1 MKKLLAVVLATSLV
15 LGANESFAS
24 QDLATENN
32 VELGQTTQILEESST
47 DLENVNL
54 LAANNENTSQNDF
67 DIVINE
73 IMTKAPDKGKDYV
86 ELLNKGNAP
95 VDLKGWYIFDNED
108 RADKVIKLDR
118 VILNP
123 GEVFVLE
130 EDTLFDFGLGKDDQV
145 RLFNANGDLI
155 DSYVWSGSHPKEVFA
170 RNPETG
176 QMQEAKA
183 SKGQINPIPAKKE
196 EQTPPAEDTN
206 TVESA
211 FKGKVVVNEV
221 ESKDPSG
228 GNDYAEIYNNT
239 DQAIDI
245 SGWYILDNDPKHKK
259 DSKYTVKE
267 GTSIPA
273 KGFFVFEE
281 NVDFDFGLGGND
293 EVNLYD
299 KEDKLVDKFSWQGHA
314 NGTYGRIPDGTGE
327 IVDGKASKG
336 RANTTEENVE
346 KEIDVETLNWPGID
360 EVKVLDE
367 TSIFDL
373 KDLSGLDNHD
383 GWIYGVNNKEGR
395 FIIFKVENDQVIF
408 APGFDSKGKSV
419 KFIKDANNPK
429 AAGPDSEGI
438 TVDNKG
444 RVYLAV
450 ERDNGDKNVNKNMIL
465 QVADPFKDAKEMV
478 ADREWDI
485 TDLLPDV
492 GANLGIETIEWVS
505 FDNLNGL
512 LYDQKNNKALD
523 KNDYPKAYADG
534 IFFVGMEAN
543 GHVYALVLEEN
554 GKAEV
559 ISEIQTGLGGVM
571 SMDFDTENN
580 VLWANADNDYN
591 NIHNIIQ
598 FDGSKDPKIV
608 HVTAPK
614 DMNIDLNNEGFMI
627 DPKASADGLR
637 STYWFMDG
645 ENTKAFR
652 KSAIKADYMK
662 DLGLTKIPGKESPKK
677 DQGKNPII
685 DNITIVIPPT
695 LKIVDKKEIES
706 HYNKEL
712 PQTKQSKN
720 EPYAEKITDEIIYVS
735 NGYKSIKEG
744 YYYKKDLLE
753 KYNKLK
759 ASVEKNR
766 TTARAIQILKD
777 IAPNIAEKN
786 KETIAK
792 LLETSQKLQEKSQKA
807 LEEMDIILAGK

>member
-1 MKKLLAVVLATSLV
+1 MNKLLVAVLATSLV
-15 LGANESFAS
+15 FGAKDSFANEETRS
-24 QDLATENN
+24 
-32 VELGQTTQILEESST
+32 

-54 LAANNENTSQNDF
+54 LAENDTVTNQNDF
-67 DIVINE
+67 NIVINE
-73 IMTKAPDKGKDYV
+73 IMTKDPNKGPDYV
-86 ELLNKGNAP
+86 ELLNKGSQA
-95 VDLKGWYIFDNED
+95 VDLTGWYIFDDED
-108 RADKVIKLDR
+108 RGEIKALSG
-118 VILNP
+118 VVLNP

-130 EDTLFDFGLGKDDQV
+130 ENNHFAFGLGKDDQV
-145 RLFNANGDLI
+145 RLFNANGELI
-155 DSYVWSGSHPKEVFA
+155 DSYQWSGGHPNEVFA
-170 RNPETG
+170 RNPQTG
-176 QMQEAKA
+176 EMEQAPS
-183 SKGQINPIPAKKE
+183 SKGKVNSEAKKE
-196 EQTPPAEDTN
+196 EPITPEQPS
-206 TVESA
+206 VSQEST
-211 FKGKVVVNEV
+211 FKGKIVVNEV
-221 ESKDPSG
+221 ESQDPSG

-281 NVDFDFGLGGND
+281 NVDFKFGLGGND

-299 KEDKLVDKFSWQGHA
+299 KEDKLVDKFAWQNHA

-336 RANTTEENVE
+336 RANTTEEKVE
-346 KEIDVETLNWPGID
+346 KEINVETRAWPGID
-360 EVKVLDE
+360 EVKVLDQ

-373 KDLSGLDNHD
+373 QDLSGLDNHD

-395 FIIFKVENDQVIF
+395 FVIFKIENDQVIF
-408 APGFDSKGKSV
+408 APGFDNKGKAV
-419 KFIKDANNPK
+419 KFIKDANDPK

-478 ADREWDI
+478 ADREWNI
-485 TDLLPDV
+485 TKLLPDV

-505 FDNLNGL
+505 FDNINGL

-523 KNDYPKAYADG
+523 KKDYPNAYADG
-534 IFFVGMEAN
+534 VFFVGMEAN
-543 GHVYALVLEEN
+543 GHVYALILEEN

-559 ISEIQTGLGGVM
+559 ISDIKTGLGGVM

-598 FDGSKDPKIV
+598 FNGSNNPKIV

-614 DMNIDLNNEGFMI
+614 DMDINLNNEGFVI
-627 DPKASADGLR
+627 DPQVTADGLR
-637 STYWFMDG
+637 ATYWFMDG
-645 ENTKAFR
+645 SNNNAFR

-662 DLGLTKIPGKESPKK
+662 DLGLTKISGKESPKK
-677 DQGKNPII
+677 DENNKPVETPSKNPII
-685 DNITIVIPPT
+685 DNPTIVIPPYLT
-695 LKIVDKKEIES
+695 IIDQREIQG

-712 PQTKQSKN
+712 PKANTKK

-735 NGYKSIKEG
+735 KGYDTIKEG
-744 YYYKKDLLE
+744 YYYKKDLLA

-759 ASVEKNR
+759 ESVEKNR
-766 TTARAIQILKD
+766 TTARAIEILKD
-777 IAPNIAEKN
+777 IAPNIAEKS
-786 KETIAK
+786 KEKIAK
-792 LLETSQKLQEKSQKA
+792 LLETSLRLQIRGQKA
-807 LEEMDIILAGK
+807 LGELDLILAGK

>member
-1 MKKLLAVVLATSLV
+1 MNKLLVAVLATSLV
-15 LGANESFAS
+15 FGAKDSFANEEII
-24 QDLATENN
+24 QDDKYE
-32 VELGQTTQILEESST
+32 VFEETRS

-54 LAANNENTSQNDF
+54 LAENDTVTNQNDF
-67 DIVINE
+67 NIVINE
-73 IMTKAPDKGKDYV
+73 IMTKDPNKGPDYV
-86 ELLNKGNAP
+86 ELFNKGSQA
-95 VDLKGWYIFDNED
+95 VDLTGWYIFDDKD
-108 RADKVIKLDR
+108 REIKALSG
-118 VILNP
+118 VVLNP
-123 GEVFVLE
+123 GDVFVLE
-130 EDTLFDFGLGKDDQV
+130 ENNHFDFGLGKDDQV
-145 RLFNANGDLI
+145 RLFNANGELI
-155 DSYVWSGSHPKEVFA
+155 DSYQWEGGHPNEVFA

-183 SKGQINPIPAKKE
+183 SKGQIKPIPAKEE

-228 GNDYAEIYNNT
+228 GKDYAEIYNNT

-245 SGWYILDNDPKHKK
+245 SGWYILDNDPKNKK

-281 NVDFDFGLGGND
+281 NVDFNFGLGGND

-299 KEDKLVDKFSWQGHA
+299 KEDKLVDKFAWQNHA

-408 APGFDSKGKSV
+408 APGFDNKGKAV
-419 KFIKDANNPK
+419 KFIKDANDPK

-478 ADREWDI
+478 ADREWNI
-485 TDLLPDV
+485 TKLLPDV

-505 FDNLNGL
+505 FDNINGL

-523 KNDYPKAYADG
+523 KKDYPNAYADG
-534 IFFVGMEAN
+534 VFFVGMEAN
-543 GHVYALVLEEN
+543 GHVYALILEEN
-554 GKAEV
+554 GNAEV
-559 ISEIQTGLGGVM
+559 ISDIKTGLGGVM

-598 FDGSKDPKIV
+598 FNGSNNPKIV

-627 DPKASADGLR
+627 DPKVSSEGLR

-662 DLGLTKIPGKESPKK
+662 DLGLTKIPGKESPKQ
-677 DQGKNPII
+677 DRDKNIVI
-685 DNITIVIPPT
+685 DNITIVIPPI
-695 LKIVDKKEIES
+695 LNIEDKKEIES

-712 PQTKQSKN
+712 PQIKQSKK

-744 YYYKKDLLE
+744 YFYKKDLLA

-759 ASVEKNR
+759 SSVEKNR
-766 TTARAIQILKD
+766 TTAKAIQILKD

-786 KETIAK
+786 KEKIAK

-807 LEEMDIILAGK
+807 LEEMDVILAGK

>member
-1 MKKLLAVVLATSLV
+1 MNKLLVAVLATSLV
-15 LGANESFAS
+15 FGAKDSFANEETRS
-24 QDLATENN
+24 
-32 VELGQTTQILEESST
+32 

-54 LAANNENTSQNDF
+54 LAENDTVTNQNDF
-67 DIVINE
+67 NIVINE
-73 IMTKAPDKGKDYV
+73 IMTKDPNKGPDYV
-86 ELLNKGNAP
+86 ELLNKGSQA
-95 VDLKGWYIFDNED
+95 VDLTGWYIFDDED
-108 RADKVIKLDR
+108 RGEIKALSG
-118 VILNP
+118 VVLNP

-130 EDTLFDFGLGKDDQV
+130 ENNHFAFGLGKDDQV
-145 RLFNANGDLI
+145 RLFNANGELI
-155 DSYVWSGSHPKEVFA
+155 DSYQWSGGHPNEVFA
-170 RNPETG
+170 RNPQTG
-176 QMQEAKA
+176 EMEQAPS
-183 SKGQINPIPAKKE
+183 SKGKVNSEAKKE
-196 EQTPPAEDTN
+196 EPITPEQPS
-206 TVESA
+206 VSQEST
-211 FKGKVVVNEV
+211 FKGKIVVNEV
-221 ESKDPSG
+221 ESQDPSG

-395 FIIFKVENDQVIF
+395 FVIFKIENDQVIF
-408 APGFDSKGKSV
+408 APGFDNKGKAV
-419 KFIKDANNPK
+419 KFIKDANDPK

-478 ADREWDI
+478 ADREWNI
-485 TDLLPDV
+485 TKLLPDV

-505 FDNLNGL
+505 FDNINGL

-523 KNDYPKAYADG
+523 KKDYPNAYADG
-534 IFFVGMEAN
+534 VFFVGMEAN
-543 GHVYALVLEEN
+543 GHVYALILEEN

-559 ISEIQTGLGGVM
+559 ISDIKTGLGGVM

-598 FDGSKDPKIV
+598 FNGSNNPKIV
-608 HVTAPK
+608 HITAPK
-614 DMNIDLNNEGFMI
+614 DMDINLNNEGFVI
-627 DPKASADGLR
+627 DPQVTADGLR
-637 STYWFMDG
+637 ATYWFMDG
-645 ENTKAFR
+645 SNNNAFR

-662 DLGLTKIPGKESPKK
+662 DLGLTKISGKESPKK
-677 DQGKNPII
+677 DENNKPVETPSKNPII
-685 DNITIVIPPT
+685 DNPTIVIPPYLT
-695 LKIVDKKEIES
+695 IIDQREIQG

-712 PQTKQSKN
+712 PKANTKK

-735 NGYKSIKEG
+735 KGYDTIKEG
-744 YYYKKDLLE
+744 YYYKKDLLA

-759 ASVEKNR
+759 ESVEKNR
-766 TTARAIQILKD
+766 TTARAIEILKD
-777 IAPNIAEKN
+777 IAPNIAEKS
-786 KETIAK
+786 KEKIAK
-792 LLETSQKLQEKSQKA
+792 LLETSLRLQIRGQKA
-807 LEEMDIILAGK
+807 LGELDLILAGK

>member
-1 MKKLLAVVLATSLV
+1 MNKLLVAVLATSLV
-15 LGANESFAS
+15 FGAKDSFANEEII
-24 QDLATENN
+24 QDDKYE
-32 VELGQTTQILEESST
+32 VFEETRS

-54 LAANNENTSQNDF
+54 LAENDTVTNQNDF
-67 DIVINE
+67 NIVINE
-73 IMTKAPDKGKDYV
+73 IMTKDPNKGPDYV
-86 ELLNKGNAP
+86 ELFNKGSQA
-95 VDLKGWYIFDNED
+95 VDLTGWYIFDDKD
-108 RADKVIKLDR
+108 RETKALSGVVLK
-118 VILNP
+118 P

-130 EDTLFDFGLGKDDQV
+130 ENNHFDFGLGKDDQV
-145 RLFNANGDLI
+145 RLFNANGELI
-155 DSYVWSGSHPKEVFA
+155 DSYQWSGGHPNEVFA
-170 RNPETG
+170 RNPQTEEME
-176 QMQEAKA
+176 QAPA
-183 SKGQINPIPAKKE
+183 SKGKVNPEAKKE
-196 EQTPPAEDTN
+196 EPITPEQPS
-206 TVESA
+206 VSQEST
-211 FKGKVVVNEV
+211 FKGKIVVNEV

-281 NVDFDFGLGGND
+281 NVDFDFGLGDND

-395 FIIFKVENDQVIF
+395 FVIFKIENDQVIF
-408 APGFDSKGKSV
+408 APGFDNKGKAV
-419 KFIKDANNPK
+419 KFIKDANDPK

-478 ADREWDI
+478 ADREWNI
-485 TDLLPDV
+485 TKLLPDV

-505 FDNLNGL
+505 FDNINGL

-523 KNDYPKAYADG
+523 KKDYPNAYADG
-534 IFFVGMEAN
+534 VFFVGMEAN
-543 GHVYALVLEEN
+543 GHVYALILEEN

-559 ISEIQTGLGGVM
+559 ISDIKTGLGGVM

-598 FDGSKDPKIV
+598 FNGSNNPKIV
-608 HVTAPK
+608 HITAPK
-614 DMNIDLNNEGFMI
+614 DMDINLNNEGFVI
-627 DPKASADGLR
+627 DPQVTADGLR
-637 STYWFMDG
+637 ATYWFMDG
-645 ENTKAFR
+645 SNNNAFR

-662 DLGLTKIPGKESPKK
+662 DLGLTKISGKESPKK
-677 DQGKNPII
+677 DENNKPVETPSKNPII
-685 DNITIVIPPT
+685 DNPTIVIPPYLT
-695 LKIVDKKEIES
+695 IIDQREIQG

-712 PQTKQSKN
+712 PKANTKK
-720 EPYAEKITDEIIYVS
+720 EPYAIKVTDEIIYVS
-735 NGYKSIKEG
+735 KGYDTIKEG
-744 YYYKKDLLE
+744 YYYKKDLLA

-759 ASVEKNR
+759 ESVEKNR
-766 TTARAIQILKD
+766 TTARAIEILKD
-777 IAPNIAEKN
+777 IAPNIAEKS
-786 KETIAK
+786 KEKIAK
-792 LLETSQKLQEKSQKA
+792 LLETSLRLQIRGQKA
-807 LEEMDIILAGK
+807 LGELDLILAGK